1 MGRII
6 IRHWILVVWYTGINQ
21 KLEFYLLLRPKKI
34 EGLKLLF
41 VIRIYID
48 GGMSGERIWVMVPN
62 CGEMKLKLGDNS
74 ITFYL

>member
-1 MGRII
+1 MGIII

-62 CGEMKLKLGDNS
+62 CGEMKLNWGDKS
-74 ITFYL
+74 ITFYI